1 MLSSGAMEPRDR
13 ATSIWYRIAGLIG
26 QRDIAVDI
34 IEGEIRSAQH
44 EALLEAEQ
52 LVVNTL
58 GPGGFGAESLAKTL
72 RERADRAI
80 RPTGGR
86 T

>member
-1 MLSSGAMEPRDR
+1 MEPRDR

-58 GPGGFGAESLAKTL
+58 GPGGFGAESLAKAL
-72 RERADRAI
+72 RERAERTI